1 MNSRQRKKY
10 AYVTSQ
16 CAHNKSCEEQ
26 IPYCDFYYTRTFFRC
41 PRQPQFTNHFDDELK
56 MCYLDICEKC
66 KSFTLSREAMRLGM
80 ERRKEEKWM
89 NRHKY

>member
-26 IPYCDFYYTRTFFRC
+26 VPYCDFYYTHTFFRC
-41 PRQPQFTNHFDDELK
+41 PRQPQFTNQFDDELE
-56 MCYLDICEKC
+56 MCYLDICEKFLL
-66 KSFTLSREAMRLGM
+66 KG
-80 ERRKEEKWM
+80 
-89 NRHKY
+89 NND